1 MYLLL
6 NGSVRFVAGNAEKNT
21 HNNLILANQPG
32 PNMKAVIQK
41 ADNRIT
47 CKHCG
52 KQKRVKSS
60 KAVYCGDACK
70 NAAKYARSNG
80 LEAKREVKG
89 KNSAFMFWMAK
100 ECRRAGT
107 LQILEGHTVESL
119 GQLYGV
125 YKFNS
130 RANTRGGH
138 TEKFHLCHLSPV
150 AGEKTIGKLTAANLV
165 VAQALANF
173 SWGNKDMN
181 VGECISKGA
190 LEDKY
195 AVESDAPLAAL
206 SSRIIVYIGKAIF
219 AEFVKVSKVKS
230 AEFVELQ
237 HWFEENEIFIKDIHK
252 QSTQKLKELKAAYL
266 KDNVISITR
275 KSYKAPLGGMTAVE
289 VYAHELAR
297 FSADPAAVKLVERL
311 AGLVGEGETFADI
324 YLEVPAATERK
335 IERICFDWLHGA
347 VDNLHLAIYKLVHVH
362 IQKAA

>member
-1 MYLLL
+1 
-6 NGSVRFVAGNAEKNT
+6 
-21 HNNLILANQPG
+21 
-32 PNMKAVIQK
+32 MKAVTQK
-41 ADNRIT
+41 TDNRIT

-70 NAAKYARSNG
+70 NAARYARANG

-165 VAQALANF
+165 VAQASANQ

-181 VGECISKGA
+181 VGECISKDA
-190 LEDKY
+190 LEYKY

-206 SSRIIVYIGKAIF
+206 SARIITYIGRAVF
-219 AEFVKVSKVKS
+219 AEFVKISKVKS

-237 HWFEENEIFIKDIHK
+237 HWFEENEIFVKDIHK
-252 QSTQKLKELKAAYL
+252 QSTKKLKELKAAYL
-266 KDNVISITR
+266 KDNVTSIIKKPYR
-275 KSYKAPLGGMTAVE
+275 SPLGGMTAVE

-297 FSADPAAVKLVERL
+297 FNADPAAVKLVKRL

-324 YLEVPAATERK
+324 YLEVPAVTERA

-347 VDNLHLAIYKLVHVH
+347 VDNLHLAIYKLIHVH
-362 IQKAA
+362 IRKAA